1 MPTRPSDLLARRQAC
16 AAIDVD
22 HVSKRFVEA
31 STSLWALRDVSCR
44 IEPGEF
50 VTLVGESGCG
60 KTTLLRL
67 MAGLDTPT
75 HGRIT
80 LDDQRVQGPRPEV
93 GFMFQRPI
101 LLPWRTILDNVL
113 LPLELARGRRQA
125 ARQRALELLDML
137 GLHGFAGHRP
147 AHLSGGM
154 QQRVALARTLL
165 REPSV
170 LLMDEPFGAL
180 DAITREQLNVG
191 LLEMWQRGRQTVVFI
206 THDIAEAVF
215 LADRVLLMSRRPG
228 CIAQTFVVPLARPRT
243 LEMRF
248 EAPYTALCR
257 DIHQAMQDSRL
268 VPVEES
274 WYAG

>member
-1 MPTRPSDLLARRQAC
+1 MLSQPADPLARRQAC
-16 AAIDVD
+16 RAIHVD
-22 HVSKRFVEA
+22 QVSKRFAET

-44 IEPGEF
+44 IEQGEF

-67 MAGLDTPT
+67 IAGLDTPT
-75 HGRIT
+75 QGCIT
-80 LDDQRVQGPRPEV
+80 LDDQVVQGPRHEV

-101 LLPWRTILDNVL
+101 LLPWRTVLDNVL
-113 LPLELARGRRQA
+113 LPIELTRQPRQA

-137 GLHGFAGHRP
+137 GLQAFTGHRP
-147 AHLSGGM
+147 VHLSGGM

-165 REPSV
+165 RDPSV
-170 LLMDEPFGAL
+170 LLMDEPFSAL

-191 LLEMWQRGRQTVVFI
+191 LLDMWQRGGQTVVFI

-215 LADRVLLMSRRPG
+215 LADRVFLMSRRPG
-228 CIAQTFVVPLARPRT
+228 RIARTFVVPLARPRT

-257 DIHQAMQDSRL
+257 DIYQAMQDSRGVL
-268 VPVEES
+268 VEES